1 MKIITTHKSI
11 FFNFHFER
19 LHLPICP
26 FPANKIL
33 MKLFTYL
40 FFIASSLLFLSCG
53 EEKHEGGHS
62 AHDHPAPHGG
72 QLVELG
78 EHGSGFNLELVLH
91 EQGFLQIYVLDA
103 HVQNF
108 VRISA
113 NSIDIEITDQN
124 GTEKII
130 TCEPVEDPITGET
143 VGNTS
148 LFTSTERINKFLPLK
163 GIINKIDIME
173 FPYENVEIN
182 FSGKAQAEHE

>member
-1 MKIITTHKSI
+1 MKVI
-11 FFNFHFER
+11 
-19 LHLPICP
+19 
-26 FPANKIL
+26 
-33 MKLFTYL
+33 TYL
-40 FFIASSLLFLSCG
+40 FLTVSLLFFFSCG
-53 EEKHEGGHS
+53 EEQQEEIHS
-62 AHDHPAPHGG
+62 AHNHPAPHGG

-124 GTEKII
+124 GTARII
-130 TCEPVEDPITGET
+130 TCEPIEDPITGET

-148 LFTSTERINKFLPLK
+148 LFTSTERINEILPLQ
-163 GIINKIDIME
+163 GVINKIDIME

-182 FSGKAQAEHE
+182 FSGNQQNGLE

>member
-1 MKIITTHKSI
+1 MTTQKSI
-11 FFNFHFER
+11 FSHFHFER
-19 LHLPICP
+19 LHLLICP
-26 FPANKIL
+26 IPARKTY
-33 MKLFTYL
+33 MKVITYSFLTVSLLL
-40 FFIASSLLFLSCG
+40 FFSCG
-53 EEKHEGGHS
+53 EEQLEENHG
-62 AHDHPAPHGG
+62 AHNHPAPHGG

-113 NSIDIEITDQN
+113 NSIDIEMTDPN
-124 GTEKII
+124 GTNKII

-148 LFTSTERINKFLPLK
+148 LFTSTERINEILPLQ
-163 GIINKIDIME
+163 GVINKIDIME

-182 FSGKAQAEHE
+182 FSGNQQTGHE

>member
-1 MKIITTHKSI
+1 MKVII
-11 FFNFHFER
+11 
-19 LHLPICP
+19 
-26 FPANKIL
+26 
-33 MKLFTYL
+33 YL
-40 FFIASSLLFLSCG
+40 FLTVSLLFFFSCG
-53 EEKHEGGHS
+53 EEQQEEIHN
-62 AHDHPAPHGG
+62 AHNHPAPHGG

-91 EQGFLQIYVLDA
+91 EQGFLQIYVFDA

-124 GTEKII
+124 GTARII
-130 TCEPVEDPITGET
+130 TCEPIEDPITGET

-148 LFTSTERINKFLPLK
+148 LFTSTERINEILPLQ
-163 GIINKIDIME
+163 GVINKIDIME

-182 FSGKAQAEHE
+182 FSGNGQTGHEWASKKNAIS

>member
-1 MKIITTHKSI
+1 MKVI
-11 FFNFHFER
+11 
-19 LHLPICP
+19 
-26 FPANKIL
+26 
-33 MKLFTYL
+33 TYL
-40 FFIASSLLFLSCG
+40 FLTLSLLFFFSCG
-53 EEKHEGGHS
+53 EEQQEEIHS
-62 AHDHPAPHGG
+62 AHNHPAPHGG

-78 EHGSGFNLELVLH
+78 KHGSGFNLELVLH

-124 GTEKII
+124 GTARII
-130 TCEPVEDPITGET
+130 TCEPIEDPITGET

-148 LFTSTERINKFLPLK
+148 LFTSTERINEILPLQ
-163 GIINKIDIME
+163 GVINKIDIME

-182 FSGKAQAEHE
+182 FSGNEQAEHE

>member
-1 MKIITTHKSI
+1 MKVI
-11 FFNFHFER
+11 
-19 LHLPICP
+19 
-26 FPANKIL
+26 
-33 MKLFTYL
+33 TYL
-40 FFIASSLLFLSCG
+40 FLTVSLLFFFSCG
-53 EEKHEGGHS
+53 EEQQEEIHS
-62 AHDHPAPHGG
+62 AHNHPAPNGG

-124 GTEKII
+124 GTARII
-130 TCEPVEDPITGET
+130 TCEPIEDPITGET

-148 LFTSTERINKFLPLK
+148 LFTSTERINEILPLQ
-163 GIINKIDIME
+163 GVINKIDIME
-173 FPYENVEIN
+173 FSYENVEIN
-182 FSGKAQAEHE
+182 FSGNQQNGLE

>member
-1 MKIITTHKSI
+1 MKVI
-11 FFNFHFER
+11 
-19 LHLPICP
+19 
-26 FPANKIL
+26 
-33 MKLFTYL
+33 TYL
-40 FFIASSLLFLSCG
+40 FLTVSLLFFFSCG
-53 EEKHEGGHS
+53 EEQQEEIHS
-62 AHDHPAPHGG
+62 AHNHPAPHGG

-78 EHGSGFNLELVLH
+78 KHGSGFNLELVLH

-124 GTEKII
+124 GTARII
-130 TCEPVEDPITGET
+130 TCEPIEDPITGET

-148 LFTSTERINKFLPLK
+148 LFTSTERINEILPLQ
-163 GIINKIDIME
+163 GVINKIDIME

-182 FSGKAQAEHE
+182 FSGNQQNGLE

>member
-1 MKIITTHKSI
+1 MKVI
-11 FFNFHFER
+11 
-19 LHLPICP
+19 
-26 FPANKIL
+26 
-33 MKLFTYL
+33 TYL
-40 FFIASSLLFLSCG
+40 FLTVSLLFFFSCG
-53 EEKHEGGHS
+53 EEQQEEIHS
-62 AHDHPAPHGG
+62 AHNHPAPHGG

-124 GTEKII
+124 GTARII
-130 TCEPVEDPITGET
+130 TCEPIEDPITGET

-148 LFTSTERINKFLPLK
+148 LFTSTERINEILPLQ
-163 GIINKIDIME
+163 GVINKIDIVE

-182 FSGKAQAEHE
+182 FSGNQQNGLEWASKKNAIN

>member
-1 MKIITTHKSI
+1 MKVII
-11 FFNFHFER
+11 
-19 LHLPICP
+19 
-26 FPANKIL
+26 
-33 MKLFTYL
+33 YL
-40 FFIASSLLFLSCG
+40 FLTVSLLFFFSCG
-53 EEKHEGGHS
+53 EEQQEEIHN
-62 AHDHPAPHGG
+62 AHNHPAPHGG

-91 EQGFLQIYVLDA
+91 EQGFLQIYVFDA

-124 GTEKII
+124 GTARII
-130 TCEPVEDPITGET
+130 TCEPIEDPITGET

-148 LFTSTERINKFLPLK
+148 LFTSTERINEILPLQ
-163 GIINKIDIME
+163 GVINKIDIME

-182 FSGKAQAEHE
+182 FSGSGQTGHE

>member
-1 MKIITTHKSI
+1 MKVI
-11 FFNFHFER
+11 
-19 LHLPICP
+19 
-26 FPANKIL
+26 
-33 MKLFTYL
+33 TYL
-40 FFIASSLLFLSCG
+40 FLTLSLLFFFSCG
-53 EEKHEGGHS
+53 EEQQEEIHS
-62 AHDHPAPHGG
+62 AHNHPAPHGG

-124 GTEKII
+124 GTARII
-130 TCEPVEDPITGET
+130 TCEPIEDPITGET

-148 LFTSTERINKFLPLK
+148 LFTSTERINEILPLQ
-163 GIINKIDIME
+163 GVINKIDIME

-182 FSGKAQAEHE
+182 FSGNQQNGLE

>member
-1 MKIITTHKSI
+1 MKVI
-11 FFNFHFER
+11 
-19 LHLPICP
+19 
-26 FPANKIL
+26 
-33 MKLFTYL
+33 TYL
-40 FFIASSLLFLSCG
+40 FLTVSLLFFFSCG
-53 EEKHEGGHS
+53 EEQQEEIHS
-62 AHDHPAPHGG
+62 AHNHPAPHGG

-124 GTEKII
+124 GTARII
-130 TCEPVEDPITGET
+130 TCEPIEDPITGET

-148 LFTSTERINKFLPLK
+148 LFTSTERINEILPLQ
-163 GIINKIDIME
+163 GVINKIDIME

-182 FSGKAQAEHE
+182 FSGNQQNGLEWASKKNAIN

>member
-1 MKIITTHKSI
+1 MTTQKSI
-11 FFNFHFER
+11 FFHFHFER
-19 LHLPICP
+19 LHLPIRP
-26 FPANKIL
+26 ISVRKTL
-33 MKLFTYL
+33 MKAITHLFPIASFL
-40 FFIASSLLFLSCG
+40 FFFSCG
-53 EEKHEGGHS
+53 EEQQEKIHS
-62 AHDHPAPHGG
+62 AHNHPAPHGG

-91 EQGFLQIYVLDA
+91 EQGFLQVYVLDA

-113 NSIDIEITDQN
+113 NSIDIEITNQN
-124 GTEKII
+124 GTNKII

-148 LFTSTERINKFLPLK
+148 LFTSTERINKLLPLQ
-163 GIINKIDIME
+163 GVINKIDIME

-182 FSGKAQAEHE
+182 FSGNEQTGHE

>member
-1 MKIITTHKSI
+1 MKAI
-11 FFNFHFER
+11 
-19 LHLPICP
+19 
-26 FPANKIL
+26 
-33 MKLFTYL
+33 TYL
-40 FFIASSLLFLSCG
+40 FLITSLLFFFSCG
-53 EEKHEGGHS
+53 EEQQQGDHG
-62 AHDHPAPHGG
+62 AHNHPAPHGG

-91 EQGFLQIYVLDA
+91 EQGFLQIYVFDA
-103 HVQNF
+103 HVQDF

-124 GTEKII
+124 GSEKII

-143 VGNTS
+143 IGNTS

-163 GIINKIDIME
+163 GVINKIDIMQ

-182 FSGKAQAEHE
+182 FSGNAQSGHE

>member
-1 MKIITTHKSI
+1 MKVI
-11 FFNFHFER
+11 
-19 LHLPICP
+19 
-26 FPANKIL
+26 
-33 MKLFTYL
+33 TYL
-40 FFIASSLLFLSCG
+40 FLTVSLLFFFSCG
-53 EEKHEGGHS
+53 EEQQEEIHS
-62 AHDHPAPHGG
+62 AHNHPAPHGG

-124 GTEKII
+124 GTARII
-130 TCEPVEDPITGET
+130 TCEPIEDPITGET

-148 LFTSTERINKFLPLK
+148 LFTSTERINEILPLQ
-163 GIINKIDIME
+163 GVINKIDIVE

-182 FSGKAQAEHE
+182 FSGNQQNGLE

>member
-1 MKIITTHKSI
+1 MKVI
-11 FFNFHFER
+11 
-19 LHLPICP
+19 
-26 FPANKIL
+26 
-33 MKLFTYL
+33 TYL
-40 FFIASSLLFLSCG
+40 FLTLSLLFFFSCG
-53 EEKHEGGHS
+53 EEQQEQIHS
-62 AHDHPAPHGG
+62 AHNHPAPHGG

-124 GTEKII
+124 GTARII
-130 TCEPVEDPITGET
+130 TCEPIEDPITGET

-148 LFTSTERINKFLPLK
+148 LFTSTERINEILPLQ
-163 GIINKIDIME
+163 GVINKIDIME

-182 FSGKAQAEHE
+182 FSGNQQNGLE

>member
-1 MKIITTHKSI
+1 MKVI
-11 FFNFHFER
+11 
-19 LHLPICP
+19 
-26 FPANKIL
+26 
-33 MKLFTYL
+33 TYL
-40 FFIASSLLFLSCG
+40 FLTVSLLFFFSCG
-53 EEKHEGGHS
+53 EEQQEEIHS
-62 AHDHPAPHGG
+62 AHNHPAPHGG

-91 EQGFLQIYVLDA
+91 EQGFLQIYVFDA

-124 GTEKII
+124 GTSRIL
-130 TCEPVEDPITGET
+130 TCEPIEDPITGET

-148 LFTSTERINKFLPLK
+148 LFTSTERINEILPLK
-163 GIINKIDIME
+163 GVIKKIDIME

-182 FSGKAQAEHE
+182 FSGNQQNGLE

>member
-1 MKIITTHKSI
+1 MKVI
-11 FFNFHFER
+11 
-19 LHLPICP
+19 
-26 FPANKIL
+26 
-33 MKLFTYL
+33 TYL
-40 FFIASSLLFLSCG
+40 FLTVSLLFFFSCG
-53 EEKHEGGHS
+53 EEQQEEIHS
-62 AHDHPAPHGG
+62 AHNHPAPHGG

-124 GTEKII
+124 GTARII
-130 TCEPVEDPITGET
+130 TCEPIEDPITGET

-148 LFTSTERINKFLPLK
+148 LFTSTERINEILPLQ
-163 GIINKIDIME
+163 GVINKIDIME

-182 FSGKAQAEHE
+182 FSGNEQNGHE

>member
-1 MKIITTHKSI
+1 MKDI
-11 FFNFHFER
+11 
-19 LHLPICP
+19 
-26 FPANKIL
+26 
-33 MKLFTYL
+33 TYL
-40 FFIASSLLFLSCG
+40 FLTVSLLFFFSCG
-53 EEKHEGGHS
+53 EEQQEEIHS
-62 AHDHPAPHGG
+62 AHNHPAPHGG

-124 GTEKII
+124 GTARII
-130 TCEPVEDPITGET
+130 TCEPIEDPITGET

-148 LFTSTERINKFLPLK
+148 LFTSTERINEILPLQ
-163 GIINKIDIME
+163 GVINKIDIME

-182 FSGKAQAEHE
+182 FSGNQQNGLE

>member
-1 MKIITTHKSI
+1 MKVI
-11 FFNFHFER
+11 
-19 LHLPICP
+19 
-26 FPANKIL
+26 
-33 MKLFTYL
+33 TYL
-40 FFIASSLLFLSCG
+40 FLTLSLLFFFSCG
-53 EEKHEGGHS
+53 EEQQEEIHS
-62 AHDHPAPHGG
+62 AHNHPAPHGG

-108 VRISA
+108 IRISA

-124 GTEKII
+124 GTARII
-130 TCEPVEDPITGET
+130 TCEPIEDPITGET

-148 LFTSTERINKFLPLK
+148 LFTSTERINEILPLQ
-163 GIINKIDIME
+163 GVINKIDIME

-182 FSGKAQAEHE
+182 FSGNQQNGLE

>member
-1 MKIITTHKSI
+1 
-11 FFNFHFER
+11 
-19 LHLPICP
+19 
-26 FPANKIL
+26 

-40 FFIASSLLFLSCG
+40 FFIASSLLFLSCV

-91 EQGFLQIYVLDA
+91 EQGFLQIYVFDA

-124 GTEKII
+124 GTSRIL
-130 TCEPVEDPITGET
+130 TCEPIEDPITGET

-148 LFTSTERINKFLPLK
+148 LFTSTERINEILPLK
-163 GIINKIDIME
+163 GVIKKIDIME

-182 FSGKAQAEHE
+182 FSGNQQNGLE

>member
-1 MKIITTHKSI
+1 MKVI
-11 FFNFHFER
+11 
-19 LHLPICP
+19 
-26 FPANKIL
+26 
-33 MKLFTYL
+33 TYL
-40 FFIASSLLFLSCG
+40 FLTVSLLFFFSCG
-53 EEKHEGGHS
+53 EEQQEEIHS
-62 AHDHPAPHGG
+62 AHNHPAPHGG

-124 GTEKII
+124 GTARII
-130 TCEPVEDPITGET
+130 TCEPIEDPITRET

-148 LFTSTERINKFLPLK
+148 LFTSTERINEILPLQ
-163 GIINKIDIME
+163 GVINKIDIME

-182 FSGKAQAEHE
+182 FSGNQQNGLE

>member
-1 MKIITTHKSI
+1 MKAIIH
-11 FFNFHFER
+11 
-19 LHLPICP
+19 
-26 FPANKIL
+26 
-33 MKLFTYL
+33 L
-40 FFIASSLLFLSCG
+40 FFIASFLFFFSCG
-53 EEKHEGGHS
+53 EEQQEEIHS
-62 AHDHPAPHGG
+62 AHNHPAPHGG

-91 EQGFLQIYVLDA
+91 EEGFLQIYVLDA

-113 NSIDIEITDQN
+113 NSIDIEITNQN
-124 GTEKII
+124 GTTKNI

-148 LFTSTERINKFLPLK
+148 LFTSTERINKLLPLK
-163 GIINKIDIME
+163 GVINRIDIME

-182 FSGKAQAEHE
+182 FPGNQQTGHE

>member
-1 MKIITTHKSI
+1 MKVI
-11 FFNFHFER
+11 
-19 LHLPICP
+19 
-26 FPANKIL
+26 
-33 MKLFTYL
+33 TYL
-40 FFIASSLLFLSCG
+40 FLTVSLLFFFSCG
-53 EEKHEGGHS
+53 EEQQEEIHS
-62 AHDHPAPHGG
+62 AHNHPAPHGG

-108 VRISA
+108 VRLSA

-124 GTEKII
+124 GTARII
-130 TCEPVEDPITGET
+130 TCEPIEDPITGET

-148 LFTSTERINKFLPLK
+148 LFTSTERINEILPLQ
-163 GIINKIDIME
+163 GVINKIDIME

-182 FSGKAQAEHE
+182 FSGNQQNGLE

>member
-1 MKIITTHKSI
+1 LTTHKSI

-19 LHLPICP
+19 LHLPIRP
-26 FPANKIL
+26 ILAKKGTMKIITF
-33 MKLFTYL
+33 LFL
-40 FFIASSLLFLSCG
+40 IASSLFFFSCG
-53 EEKHEGGHS
+53 EDQHKGGHG
-62 AHDHPAPHGG
+62 AHNHPAPHGG

-78 EHGSGFNLELVLH
+78 VHGSGFNLELVLH
-91 EQGFLQIYVLDA
+91 EQGFLQIYVFDA

-124 GTEKII
+124 GTSRIL
-130 TCEPVEDPITGET
+130 TCEPIEDPITGET

-148 LFTSTERINKFLPLK
+148 LFTSTERINEILPLK
-163 GIINKIDIME
+163 GVIKKIDIME

-182 FSGKAQAEHE
+182 FSGNEQAKHE

>member
-1 MKIITTHKSI
+1 MKVI
-11 FFNFHFER
+11 
-19 LHLPICP
+19 
-26 FPANKIL
+26 
-33 MKLFTYL
+33 TYL
-40 FFIASSLLFLSCG
+40 FLTLSLLFFFSCG
-53 EEKHEGGHS
+53 EEQQEQIHS
-62 AHDHPAPHGG
+62 AHNHPAPHGG

-108 VRISA
+108 IRISA

-124 GTEKII
+124 GTARII
-130 TCEPVEDPITGET
+130 TCEPIEDPITGET

-148 LFTSTERINKFLPLK
+148 LFTSTERINEILPLQ
-163 GIINKIDIME
+163 GVINKIDIME

-182 FSGKAQAEHE
+182 FSGNQQNGLE

>member
-1 MKIITTHKSI
+1 MKAIT
-11 FFNFHFER
+11 
-19 LHLPICP
+19 HLFPIAS
-26 FPANKIL
+26 F
-33 MKLFTYL
+33 L
-40 FFIASSLLFLSCG
+40 FFFSCG
-53 EEKHEGGHS
+53 EEQQEEIHS
-62 AHDHPAPHGG
+62 AHNHPAPHGG

-91 EQGFLQIYVLDA
+91 EEGFLQIYVLDA

-113 NSIDIEITDQN
+113 NSIDIEITNQN
-124 GTEKII
+124 GTTKNI

-148 LFTSTERINKFLPLK
+148 LFTSTERINKLLPLK
-163 GIINKIDIME
+163 GVINRIDIME

-182 FSGKAQAEHE
+182 FPGNQQTGHE